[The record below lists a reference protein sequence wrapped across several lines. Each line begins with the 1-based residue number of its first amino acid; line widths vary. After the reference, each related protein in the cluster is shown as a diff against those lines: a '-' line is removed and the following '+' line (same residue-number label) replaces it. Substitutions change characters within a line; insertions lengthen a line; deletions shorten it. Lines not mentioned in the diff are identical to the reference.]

1 MDSWCNSSYIFFHQI
16 VWNHWHNNHFVEN
29 YLCLF
34 LFYLYMWIELET
46 ESYDDDEDLDG
57 WCNDV
62 WLSWLS
68 PRNNPRLEPLFE
80 SVQRSLDEILQLE
93 YEIISE
99 NTEVSPELWIHLFAQ
114 RFRELMD
121 IDSSG
126 TKSQI
131 KRRLYF
137 NE

>member
-1 MDSWCNSSYIFFHQI
+1 
-16 VWNHWHNNHFVEN
+16 
-29 YLCLF
+29 
-34 LFYLYMWIELET
+34 MWIELET

-93 YEIISE
+93 
-99 NTEVSPELWIHLFAQ
+99 IHLINTCTDLDPITWVHLYWEK
-114 RFRELMD
+114 FRKIMD
-121 IDSSG
+121 ENSSDSESV
-126 TKSQI
+126 I
-131 KRRLYF
+131 KRKLYV
-137 NE
+137 EK

>member
-1 MDSWCNSSYIFFHQI
+1 
-16 VWNHWHNNHFVEN
+16 
-29 YLCLF
+29 
-34 LFYLYMWIELET
+34 MWIELET

-93 YEIISE
+93 VELIEE
-99 NTEVSPELWIHLFAQ
+99 NTEVDPELWIYLSVLFNQ
-114 RFRELMD
+114 PNSKT
-121 IDSSG
+121 SS
-126 TKSQI
+126 TH
-131 KRRLYF
+131 RVPH
-137 NE
+137 

>member
-1 MDSWCNSSYIFFHQI
+1 
-16 VWNHWHNNHFVEN
+16 
-29 YLCLF
+29 
-34 LFYLYMWIELET
+34 MWIELET

-99 NTEVSPELWIHLFAQ
+99 NTEVSPELWINLFAA